1 MRAGIMWSKG
11 AGVTK
16 AEGREL
22 HAAMDRHDGLFFLA
36 AAAGFALDHKAQ
48 GDRLDFGRLFKAYRD
63 QFPVLI
69 GGRDEDPF
77 EKRQVEP
84 PRERLRKL
92 RPLGK
97 RVARS
102 ALPPKHQPQH
112 LAPF

>member
-63 QFPVLI
+63 QFPFLI
-69 GGRDEDPF
+69 GGSDEDPF
-77 EKRQVEP
+77 ENRQVDP
-84 PRERLRKL
+84 PPQRAGHPPP
-92 RPLGK
+92 PLK
-97 RVARS
+97 
-102 ALPPKHQPQH
+102 PPPPPPPPHP
-112 LAPF
+112 PPTPYPP